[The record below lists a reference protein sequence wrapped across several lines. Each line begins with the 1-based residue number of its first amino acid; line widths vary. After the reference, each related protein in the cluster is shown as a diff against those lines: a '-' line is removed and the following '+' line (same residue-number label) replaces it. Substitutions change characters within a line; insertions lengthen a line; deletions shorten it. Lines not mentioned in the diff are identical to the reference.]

1 MLYIFPTLLIKI
13 SYKWFIF
20 HFETGFP
27 PPHSLTKAHNQSV
40 WQMIW
45 YGLNTHSPP
54 KHYVNWLNI
63 LPCNVGTSVKYHN
76 YDTLPS
82 YSIVPSVQQSFMFSF
97 HIFILSHSIVE
108 KANVCFVETVRET
121 KAITL
126 EFRLNEHHFSGNNN
140 ITSDTTFRV
149 DWPDLLPWHLA
160 HWLVL
165 TLHYIDV
172 TLQNRAMLFF
182 FPQNQTSK
190 GFYLPVK
197 SFDVSVWQNYIG
209 SVCLIFTPCCTFQ
222 TLSSSI
228 FSALS
233 LKRLQAIF

>member
-1 MLYIFPTLLIKI
+1 MWGRLSNTTIMTLSLHTLCQAFNNLLCFP
-13 SYKWFIF
+13 F
-20 HFETGFP
+20 
-27 PPHSLTKAHNQSV
+27 
-40 WQMIW
+40 
-45 YGLNTHSPP
+45 
-54 KHYVNWLNI
+54 
-63 LPCNVGTSVKYHN
+63 
-76 YDTLPS
+76 
-82 YSIVPSVQQSFMFSF
+82 YS
-97 HIFILSHSIVE
+97 FILFHSIVE

-126 EFRLNEHHFSGNNN
+126 EFRLNEHHFSENNN

-149 DWPDLLPWHLA
+149 NWPDLLPWHLA

-209 SVCLIFTPCCTFQ
+209 SVCLIFTPCCTFH
-222 TLSSSI
+222 TFNSI
-228 FSALS
+228 FLPS
-233 LKRLQAIF
+233 L

>member
-1 MLYIFPTLLIKI
+1 MWGRLSNTTIMTLSLHTLCQAFNNLLCFPF
-13 SYKWFIF
+13 Y
-20 HFETGFP
+20 
-27 PPHSLTKAHNQSV
+27 
-40 WQMIW
+40 
-45 YGLNTHSPP
+45 
-54 KHYVNWLNI
+54 
-63 LPCNVGTSVKYHN
+63 
-76 YDTLPS
+76 
-82 YSIVPSVQQSFMFSF
+82 
-97 HIFILSHSIVE
+97 IFILFHSIVE

-197 SFDVSVWQNYIG
+197 SFDVLVWQNYIG
-209 SVCLIFTPCCTFQ
+209 SVCLIFTPCCTFH

-228 FSALS
+228 FLLS
-233 LKRLQAIF
+233 L

>member
-27 PPHSLTKAHNQSV
+27 PAPQSNKGSQSERMANDLIWPQYTQPPQTLCKLTKYSPLQRGDV
-40 WQMIW
+40 CQIPQLW
-45 YGLNTHSPP
+45 HSPFIHCA
-54 KHYVNWLNI
+54 KRSTIFYVFL
-63 LPCNVGTSVKYHN
+63 
-76 YDTLPS
+76 
-82 YSIVPSVQQSFMFSF
+82 
-97 HIFILSHSIVE
+97 FILFHNIAE

-149 DWPDLLPWHLA
+149 NWPDLLPWHLA

-209 SVCLIFTPCCTFQ
+209 SVCLIFTPCCTFH

-228 FSALS
+228 FLLS
-233 LKRLQAIF
+233 L

>member
-1 MLYIFPTLLIKI
+1 MTLSLHTLCQAFNNLLCFP
-13 SYKWFIF
+13 
-20 HFETGFP
+20 
-27 PPHSLTKAHNQSV
+27 
-40 WQMIW
+40 
-45 YGLNTHSPP
+45 
-54 KHYVNWLNI
+54 
-63 LPCNVGTSVKYHN
+63 
-76 YDTLPS
+76 
-82 YSIVPSVQQSFMFSF
+82 F
-97 HIFILSHSIVE
+97 HIFILFHSIVE

-172 TLQNRAMLFF
+172 TLQNWAMLFF
-182 FPQNQTSK
+182 FPQNETSK

-197 SFDVSVWQNYIG
+197 SFDVSVWQNYWI
-209 SVCLIFTPCCTFQ
+209 SLPDFHTMLHISHPFIFN
-222 TLSSSI
+222 

-233 LKRLQAIF
+233 LKECKN